1 MSTTNDG
8 GENIATNAKPGV
20 QERILLHLLDYSD
33 YKSSVEVPF
42 SLSQM
47 GIANAVAI
55 ARSNVPRAIAGLKDQ
70 GLLIERQAHVKG
82 VSRKR
87 KAYFLTD
94 SGMNIAEE
102 TWNELRNF
110 QLRCILEDGQ
120 IVSTSLG
127 EINSIL
133 PFSMRS
139 VDIIRY
145 MDENCI
151 LDVRMLSADLIERD
165 LSKHVEKQL
174 VTALG
179 DLPRLRHFY
188 GREKEL
194 DNMCNL
200 LDARATTLMV
210 PGIAGIGKTT
220 MASKLIERFM
230 HRRNLFYH
238 RCQDWEGSRSFFESI
253 ADWLAN
259 IGDSNFADY
268 IATTPIP
275 KPADSARLLID
286 ALGGAPSLIV
296 IDDFHKISDTTL
308 HQTFQAMALG
318 LLGSEEEIG
327 LVMFSRSFKPVVP
340 TKDAEGRIASLV
352 LPLDGLDS
360 DSGRKLLSSFDN
372 LEEEQWLYI
381 HGISRG
387 HPLVLELINRGA
399 SAGAFH
405 ETLENYVTVEIF
417 SKLSGEQKRLLSAL
431 SIYREPIPL
440 DALSEQN
447 LDIDELDSLVE
458 QGLARQVESEIYDV
472 HDLIREFLLRS
483 LDEKVKIESHVK
495 CAEWYSKAK
504 QTPGFTIEL
513 IYHYINSNL
522 NEEAAKIIVED
533 GRNLVSLGYMELL
546 GLIENIELQDVGLD
560 SKTRIKQLQGE
571 ILALLG
577 RFEEAKV
584 VFVDAEEGAK
594 KLKNVSIKAE
604 VLSAQAD
611 ISLKQG
617 NLDEALSMH
626 NEALKNFI
634 ELGDAQGAARCYN
647 NMGYLLRRKND
658 RSKALESYGEVETI
672 LEQNDGI
679 ELISAQLILARS
691 FLDLGEVERARKHA
705 MNAFE
710 KSDNSENQQI
720 HARAQAVLGRYHA
733 KVGDLD
739 VASHHYTNALEAMG
753 EEGDILS
760 MVDIT
765 ILLGEV
771 LQDAGRSDE
780 AMEHFREA
788 LVIAEANDLR
798 MQIGELL
805 TRLGTVASDKSRRM
819 EYLQRAL
826 SVFRELGAKSRMR
839 EVQTQ
844 VHNAVMGI

>member
-1 MSTTNDG
+1 MVSS
-8 GENIATNAKPGV
+8 AKPGV

-33 YKSSVEVPF
+33 YKNSVEVPF

-87 KAYFLTD
+87 KSYFLTD
-94 SGMNIAEE
+94 SGMNVAEE

-110 QLRCILEDGQ
+110 PLRCILKDGN
-120 IVSTSLG
+120 ISNTNLG
-127 EINSIL
+127 EINTIL

-145 MDENCI
+145 LDENCV

-174 VTALG
+174 VTSLG

-200 LDARATTLMV
+200 LDARATTLMI

-259 IGDSNFADY
+259 IGDSTFADY
-268 IATTPIP
+268 IATTPVP

-340 TKDAEGRIASLV
+340 AKDAEGRIASLV

-360 DSGRKLLSSFDN
+360 DSGRKLLSSYED
-372 LEEEQWLYI
+372 LGEEQWLYI

-431 SIYREPIPL
+431 SIYREPVPL
-440 DALSEQN
+440 GALAEQD
-447 LDIDELDSLVE
+447 LDTDELDSLVE
-458 QGLARQVESEIYDV
+458 QGLARQVETDIYDV

-483 LDEKVKIESHVK
+483 LDEKMKIDSHSK

-513 IYHYINSNL
+513 IYHLINSNS

-533 GRNLVSLGYMELL
+533 GRGLVSLGHMELL
-546 GLIENIELQDVGLD
+546 GLIENIELSEIILE
-560 SKTRIKQLQGE
+560 SKTSINQLQGE
-571 ILALLG
+571 IMALLG
-577 RFEEAKV
+577 RFEDAKEVFTEAQN
-584 VFVDAEEGAK
+584 GAL
-594 KLKNVSIKAE
+594 KLKNVPVQAE
-604 VLSAQAD
+604 VLSALAD
-611 ISLKQG
+611 IALKQG
-617 NLDEALSMH
+617 NLEDALSMH
-626 NEALKNFI
+626 NDALKNFI
-634 ELGDAQGAARCYN
+634 ELGDATGAARTYN

-672 LEQNDGI
+672 LEQNDNI

-691 FLDLGEVERARKHA
+691 FLDLGEIERARKHA
-705 MNAFE
+705 LDAFE
-710 KSDNSENQQI
+710 RSDNSENQQI

-733 KVGDLD
+733 KIGDLD
-739 VASHHYTNALEAMG
+739 VASHHYSNALEAMG

-771 LQDAGRSDE
+771 LQDAGRTEE

-788 LVIAEANDLR
+788 LIIAEANDLR

-805 TRLGTVASDKSRRM
+805 TRLGTVATDKSRRM

-839 EVQTQ
+839 DVQTQ
-844 VHNAVMGI
+844 VHNAVMGR

>member
-1 MSTTNDG
+1 
-8 GENIATNAKPGV
+8 
-20 QERILLHLLDYSD
+20 
-33 YKSSVEVPF
+33 
-42 SLSQM
+42 M

-87 KAYFLTD
+87 KSYFLTD
-94 SGMNIAEE
+94 SGMNVAEE

-110 QLRCILEDGQ
+110 PLRCILEDGN
-120 IVSTSLG
+120 ISNTNLG
-127 EINSIL
+127 EINTIL

-145 MDENCI
+145 LDENCV

-174 VTALG
+174 VTSLG

-200 LDARATTLMV
+200 LDARATTLMI

-259 IGDSNFADY
+259 IGDSTFADY
-268 IATTPIP
+268 IATTPVP

-340 TKDAEGRIASLV
+340 AKDAEGRIASLV

-360 DSGRKLLSSFDN
+360 DSGRKLLSSYED
-372 LEEEQWLYI
+372 LGEEQWLYI

-431 SIYREPIPL
+431 SIYREPVPL
-440 DALSEQN
+440 GALAEQD
-447 LDIDELDSLVE
+447 LDTDELDSLVE
-458 QGLARQVESEIYDV
+458 QGLARQVETDIYDV

-483 LDEKVKIESHVK
+483 LDEKMKIDSHSK

-513 IYHYINSNL
+513 IYHLINSNS

-533 GRNLVSLGYMELL
+533 GRGLVSLGHMELL
-546 GLIENIELQDVGLD
+546 GLIENIELSEIILE
-560 SKTRIKQLQGE
+560 SKTSINQLQGE
-571 ILALLG
+571 IMALLG
-577 RFEEAKV
+577 RFEDAKEVFTEAQN
-584 VFVDAEEGAK
+584 GAL
-594 KLKNVSIKAE
+594 KLKNVPVQAE
-604 VLSAQAD
+604 VLSALAD
-611 ISLKQG
+611 IALKQG
-617 NLDEALSMH
+617 NLEDALSMH
-626 NEALKNFI
+626 NDALKNFI
-634 ELGDAQGAARCYN
+634 ELGDATGAARTYN

-672 LEQNDGI
+672 LEQNDNI

-691 FLDLGEVERARKHA
+691 FLDLGEIERARKHA
-705 MNAFE
+705 LDAFE
-710 KSDNSENQQI
+710 RSDNSENQQI

-733 KVGDLD
+733 KIGDLD
-739 VASHHYTNALEAMG
+739 VASHHYSNALEAMG

-771 LQDAGRSDE
+771 LQDAGRTEE

-788 LVIAEANDLR
+788 LIIAEANDLR

-839 EVQTQ
+839 DVQTQ
-844 VHNAVMGI
+844 VHNAVMGR

>member
-1 MSTTNDG
+1 MANV
-8 GENIATNAKPGV
+8 KPGV

-33 YKSSVEVPF
+33 YKNSVEVPF

-94 SGMNIAEE
+94 SGKNLAED
-102 TWNELRNF
+102 TWNDLRSF
-110 QLRCILEDGQ
+110 PLRCILSDGK
-120 IVSTSLG
+120 IESSTLG
-127 EINSIL
+127 EINTIL
-133 PFSMRS
+133 PFTMRS

-145 MDENCI
+145 MDDNCV
-151 LDVRMLSADLIERD
+151 LDSRSLTADLIERD

-194 DNMCNL
+194 DNMFNL
-200 LDARATTLMV
+200 LEARATTLLV

-230 HRRNLFYH
+230 HRRNLMYH
-238 RCQDWEGSRSFFESI
+238 RCQDWEGSRAFFESI
-253 ADWLAN
+253 GEWLAS
-259 IGDSNFADY
+259 IGDSTFADY
-268 IATTPIP
+268 IATTPVP
-275 KPADSARLLID
+275 KPAEAAKLLID
-286 ALGGAPSLIV
+286 ALEGTPSLIV
-296 IDDFHKISDTTL
+296 IDDFHKVADATL

-318 LLGSEEEIG
+318 LLGSEEKIG
-327 LVMFSRSFKPVVP
+327 LVLFSRSFKPVVP
-340 TKDAEGRIASLV
+340 SKDAEGRIASLV
-352 LPLDGLDS
+352 LPLDGLDY
-360 DSGRKLLSSFDN
+360 DSGRKLLSSFEN
-372 LEEEQWLYI
+372 LEDEQWLYI

-399 SAGAFH
+399 SATAFH

-417 SKLSGEQKRLLSAL
+417 SKLSAEQKRVLSVL
-431 SIYREPIPL
+431 SIYREPVSI
-440 DALSEQN
+440 DALTDQQLN
-447 LDIDELDSLVE
+447 IDVLGSLVE
-458 QGLARQVESEIYDV
+458 QGLARQVDSEVYDV

-483 LDEKVKIESHVK
+483 LDEKLKIELHNK
-495 CAEWYSKAK
+495 CSSWYQRSSEASV
-504 QTPGFTIEL
+504 FTIEL
-513 IYHYINSNL
+513 IFHLVSSKNMV
-522 NEEAAKIIVED
+522 EAASIIVD
-533 GRNLVSLGYMELL
+533 KGRSLIAQGHLELL
-546 GLIENIELQDVGLD
+546 SLIESLEISEISSDASTKINHY
-560 SKTRIKQLQGE
+560 KGE

-577 RFEEAKV
+577 RFEEAKTA
-584 VFVDAEEGAK
+584 FVMAQEVASKGKDVNTQAE
-594 KLKNVSIKAE
+594 L
-604 VLSAQAD
+604 LSALAD

-617 NLDEALSMH
+617 NLDESLSMH
-626 NEALKNFI
+626 LEALEIFVK
-634 ELGDAQGAARCYN
+634 LKDAIGAARSYN
-647 NMGYLLRRKND
+647 NMGYILRRKND
-658 RSKALESYGEVETI
+658 KSKALESYAEVEAI
-672 LEQNDGI
+672 LQENDDE
-679 ELISAQLILARS
+679 ELIASQLILARS
-691 FLDLGEVERARKHA
+691 LMDLGEIERARDHA
-705 MNAFE
+705 LAAFD
-710 KSDNSENQQI
+710 KTDKLNDKQL
-720 HARAQAVLGRYHA
+720 HARAQAVLGRYYA
-733 KVGDLD
+733 KVGDSD
-739 VASHHYTNALEAMG
+739 VASHHYTQALDAMN
-753 EEGDILS
+753 EEGDILA

-771 LQDAGRSDE
+771 LQDSGKNDE

-805 TRLGTVASDKSRRM
+805 IRLGSVAPEKNRRM

-839 EVQTQ
+839 EVQTR
-844 VHNAVMGI
+844 VHNAVMGR

>member
-1 MSTTNDG
+1 MVSS
-8 GENIATNAKPGV
+8 AKPGV

-33 YKSSVEVPF
+33 YKNSVEVPF

-94 SGMNIAEE
+94 SGMNVAEE

-110 QLRCILEDGQ
+110 PLRCILEDGN
-120 IVSTSLG
+120 ISNTNLG
-127 EINSIL
+127 EINTIL

-145 MDENCI
+145 LDENCV

-174 VTALG
+174 VTSLG

-200 LDARATTLMV
+200 LDARATTLMI

-259 IGDSNFADY
+259 IGDSTFADY
-268 IATTPIP
+268 IATTPVP

-308 HQTFQAMALG
+308 HQTFQAIALG

-340 TKDAEGRIASLV
+340 AKDAEGRIASLV

-360 DSGRKLLSSFDN
+360 DSGRKLLSSYED
-372 LEEEQWLYI
+372 LGEEQWLYI

-431 SIYREPIPL
+431 SIYREPVPL
-440 DALSEQN
+440 GALAEQD
-447 LDIDELDSLVE
+447 LDTDELDSLVE
-458 QGLARQVESEIYDV
+458 QGLARQVETDIYDV

-483 LDEKVKIESHVK
+483 LDEKMKIDSHSK

-513 IYHYINSNL
+513 IYHLINSNS

-533 GRNLVSLGYMELL
+533 GRGLVSLGHMELL
-546 GLIENIELQDVGLD
+546 GLIENIELSEIILE
-560 SKTRIKQLQGE
+560 SKTSINQLQGE
-571 ILALLG
+571 IMALLG
-577 RFEEAKV
+577 RFEDAKEVFTEAQN
-584 VFVDAEEGAK
+584 GAL
-594 KLKNVSIKAE
+594 KLKNVPVQAE
-604 VLSAQAD
+604 VLSALAD
-611 ISLKQG
+611 IALKQG
-617 NLDEALSMH
+617 NLEDALSMH
-626 NEALKNFI
+626 NDALKNFI
-634 ELGDAQGAARCYN
+634 ELGDATGAARTYN

-672 LEQNDGI
+672 LEQNENI

-691 FLDLGEVERARKHA
+691 FLDLGEIERARKHA
-705 MNAFE
+705 LDAFE

-733 KVGDLD
+733 KIGDLD
-739 VASHHYTNALEAMG
+739 VASHHYSNALEAMG

-771 LQDAGRSDE
+771 LQDAGRTEE

-788 LVIAEANDLR
+788 LIIAEANDLR

-839 EVQTQ
+839 DVQTQ
-844 VHNAVMGI
+844 VHNAVMGR